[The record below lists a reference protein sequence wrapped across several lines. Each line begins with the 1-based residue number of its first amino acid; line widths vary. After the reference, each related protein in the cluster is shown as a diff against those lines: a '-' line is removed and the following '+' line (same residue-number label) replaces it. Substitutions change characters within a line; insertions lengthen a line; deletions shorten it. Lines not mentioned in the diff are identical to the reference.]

1 MTLSANAERLL
12 NSWLSATWHT
22 SHDLD
27 MNRFYQFVGQ
37 YAADHGHVL
46 DEAALLQK
54 ITAILG
60 IKVERLDLIGIV
72 QARITLM
79 YSILDFL
86 KATGR

>member
-12 NSWLSATWHT
+12 NSWLSDTWHT
-22 SHDLD
+22 SNDLD

-46 DEAALLQK
+46 DESALLQK
-54 ITAILG
+54 IIGILG
-60 IKVERLDLIGIV
+60 IVDRPHLVEIA
-72 QARITLM
+72 QERITLM
-79 YSILDFL
+79 CNILDFL